1 MSQVSSRLHFI
12 DSVRGLAVIM
22 AMLSHAIYEFGKG
35 FLFLMPLT
43 RTATPAFVILFGIML
58 EIVYLRRI
66 RTGTESALI
75 ETRLLSRMIT
85 CYVLFAAIT
94 LAAFLTDRLNVR
106 PTLKALLF
114 LDDGYFGII
123 LKIYTVLFFIVV
135 LLFPWLK
142 RHGAV
147 VFLQLAFVAW
157 TSKFLLETFFP
168 ESPYVVSFIVG
179 NGEGFGP
186 AILPSMTFLAFG
198 MAFGESL
205 SGRRGP
211 LLWSLLL
218 VLAVVVN
225 TFVLSHLGTLAEI
238 RDTWVAARW
247 SNRPV
252 YFAIGICSTS
262 LFLLIFWLTWCRDRV
277 DPVSRFTALMGRQ
290 TLFVYGAGNIAL
302 NLLPRYSGQDPVI
315 ASALVMIFLTLLLG
329 LAWIRSVRPDW
340 LNRLGM
346 GIPSKVSRAYEPAV
360 DRCAGTIRKV
370 LRMGSGTVS

>member
-1 MSQVSSRLHFI
+1 MSHVSSRLQFI

-22 AMLSHAIYEFGKG
+22 AMLSHALFQFSQD
-35 FLFLMPLT
+35 FLFLKPLT

-58 EIVYLRRI
+58 EIAYLRKI
-66 RTGTESALI
+66 RTGTDSARI

-94 LAAFLTDRLNVR
+94 LAAFLTDRLNAR

-114 LDDGYFGII
+114 LDDGHFGTI
-123 LKIYTVLFFIVV
+123 LKIYAALFFIVV
-135 LLFPWLK
+135 LLFLWIR

-147 VFLQLAFVAW
+147 FILQLAIVGW
-157 TSKFLLETFFP
+157 TLKFLLDVSFS
-168 ESPYVVSFIVG
+168 ESPYVVSFIIG
-179 NGEGFGP
+179 NAEGFGP
-186 AILPSMTFLAFG
+186 AILPSMTFVAFG
-198 MAFGESL
+198 MAFGEWL

-218 VLAVVVN
+218 VLAVVVS
-225 TFVLSHLGTLAEI
+225 TIALSQPGTLADI

-247 SNRPV
+247 SNRPG

-262 LFLLIFWLTWCRDRV
+262 LFLMVFWLTWRRERP
-277 DPVSRFTALMGRQ
+277 DPISRFTAVTGRQ
-290 TLFVYGAGNIAL
+290 TLFVYGAGNIVL
-302 NLLPRYSGQDPVI
+302 NLLPSYSGQDPVV
-315 ASALVMIFLTLLLG
+315 ASAFVTIFMALLLG

-346 GIPSKVSRAYEPAV
+346 GIPSMVFRVYDPAV
-360 DRCAGTIRKV
+360 ERCAVTIRK
-370 LRMGSGTVS
+370 LLQMGPGTVR

>member
-22 AMLSHAIYEFGKG
+22 AMLSHALFQFSNDFI
-35 FLFLMPLT
+35 FLKPLT
-43 RTATPAFVILFGIML
+43 RTATPVFVILFGIML
-58 EIVYLRRI
+58 EIAYLRRI
-66 RTGTESALI
+66 RTGTESVRV

-85 CYVLFAAIT
+85 CYVLFTAIT
-94 LAAFLTDRLNVR
+94 LAAFLSGRLNLW
-106 PTLKALLF
+106 PTMKALLF
-114 LDDGYFGII
+114 LDDGYFGVI

-135 LLFPWLK
+135 LLFPWIR

-157 TSKFLLETFFP
+157 TLKLLLEIYFP
-168 ESPYVVSFIVG
+168 ESPYVVTFIVG
-179 NGEGFGP
+179 NAEGFGP

-198 MAFGESL
+198 MAFGEWL

-218 VLAVVVN
+218 ALAVVVS
-225 TFVLSHLGTLAEI
+225 TFALSDLGTLADI
-238 RDTWVAARW
+238 RDTWVASRW

-262 LFLLIFWLTWCRDRV
+262 LFLLIFWLTWRREQA
-277 DPVSRFTALMGRQ
+277 DPVSRFTEVTGRQ
-290 TLFVYGAGNIAL
+290 TLFVYSAGNIVL
-302 NLLPRYSGQDPVI
+302 NLLPRYSGQDPVV
-315 ASALVMIFLTLLLG
+315 ASALVMIFMALLLG
-329 LAWIRSVRPDW
+329 IAWIRSVRPDW

-346 GIPSKVSRAYEPAV
+346 GIPSTVSQAYDLAV
-360 DRCAGTIRKV
+360 DRCAVTIRKV
-370 LRMGSGTVS
+370 LRVDSGTAG